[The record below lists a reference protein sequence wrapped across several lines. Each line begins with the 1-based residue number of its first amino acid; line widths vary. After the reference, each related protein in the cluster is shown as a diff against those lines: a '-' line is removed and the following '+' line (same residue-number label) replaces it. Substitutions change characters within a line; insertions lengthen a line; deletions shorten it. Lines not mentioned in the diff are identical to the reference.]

1 MICSVN
7 PVVMHA
13 ILPLSKLQSY
23 RRLAAD
29 SFFIDMVPLSFR
41 TIEILLVVPHNVIAS
56 RDIFELDRFFI
67 ELDVHISDTQSPD
80 HKILVGILFI

>member
-29 SFFIDMVPLSFR
+29 SFFIDNPSVSFLR
-41 TIEILLVVPHNVIAS
+41 
-56 RDIFELDRFFI
+56 
-67 ELDVHISDTQSPD
+67 ISDKPLIHGRSGVLIRTDSEPELLI
-80 HKILVGILFI
+80 KWFFSLG